1 MAGTHQQTTAQAW
14 PETIQQVET
23 TVEARVM
30 AGTQQ
35 ETVTRIWPGA
45 VEHIETKTGAS
56 GAFVEVHQTIEIWP

>member
-1 MAGTHQQTTAQAW
+1 
-14 PETIQQVET
+14 
-23 TVEARVM
+23 M